1 MVEREEWFKIAEK
14 FRLEGTPT
22 TAEVTGSGHIHETIL
37 VGTESRRY
45 ILQKINGR
53 IFPDAEALMDNFSRV
68 TAHLRDKVQSRGG
81 DSSRECL
88 SLVPTREGK
97 AFWRS
102 GNSAWRMFPYVEDSV
117 CHLLPD
123 RPGLLREA
131 GMAFGEFLRDLA
143 DFPASSLHEILPG
156 FHDTHARFQAFWKS
170 VRDDRR
176 GRAASVADDIAF
188 AQARE
193 PLSRMFG
200 EALLQGRL
208 PLRVTH
214 NDAKLDNVLFDAKTG
229 KRLAVIDLDTV
240 MPGTPCHDFGDS
252 VRSGC
257 NPAQEDEPDLFRVV
271 FRMDRFAE
279 LAEGYLRSLRGI
291 LRETETAMLVPGA
304 MAITFEQGIRFLK
317 DHLDG
322 DVYYRTTREGQ
333 NRDRARTQFRLLA
346 EMEER
351 RDEMDRIVREMVV
364 NR

>member
-1 MVEREEWFKIAEK
+1 
-14 FRLEGTPT
+14 
-22 TAEVTGSGHIHETIL
+22 
-37 VGTESRRY
+37 
-45 ILQKINGR
+45 
-53 IFPDAEALMDNFSRV
+53 
-68 TAHLRDKVQSRGG
+68 
-81 DSSRECL
+81 
-88 SLVPTREGK
+88 
-97 AFWRS
+97 
-102 GNSAWRMFPYVEDSV
+102 
-117 CHLLPD
+117 
-123 RPGLLREA
+123 
-131 GMAFGEFLRDLA
+131 MAFGEFLRDLA